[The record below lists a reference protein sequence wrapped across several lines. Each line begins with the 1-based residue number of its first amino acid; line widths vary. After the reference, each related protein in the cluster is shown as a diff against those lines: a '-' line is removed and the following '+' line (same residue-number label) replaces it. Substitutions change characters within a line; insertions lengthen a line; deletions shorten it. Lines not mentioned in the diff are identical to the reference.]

1 MPPKC
6 SARAELVQTAA
17 PSEREALLALAAT
30 WKRLAKF
37 EADARLLQ
45 ALGDLHLGSK
55 PYEALLLALNI
66 GPCEKGRSIR
76 RLPFPTGYGCEG
88 LQCCACI

>member
-1 MPPKC
+1 MTRGGGNMPGDPNEC
-6 SARAELVQTAA
+6 RQNAANCAELARAAA
-17 PSEREALLALAAT
+17 PSEREAFLALAAT
-30 WKRLAKF
+30 WKRLAAEF

-66 GPCEKGRSIR
+66 RPCEKGRSIR
-76 RLPFPTGYGCEG
+76 RL
-88 LQCCACI
+88 L